1 LGGIVEARA
10 EHKNFLTK
18 YHRSFCSNVQNVQ
31 IVQNVQMLCAKQ
43 ESFFAQEKKGCNQLV
58 FNIFSMPT
66 FDEFNYWYIFSMPIF
81 DEFNHW
87 YFIRLFLI
95 ILTLNPISQE

>member
-1 LGGIVEARA
+1 MGGIVEARA

-43 ESFFAQEKKGCNQLV
+43 ESFFAQEKKGWNQLV
-58 FNIFSMPT
+58 FNIFQSQFLMNLIIGT
-66 FDEFNYWYIFSMPIF
+66 FFVDF
-81 DEFNHW
+81 
-87 YFIRLFLI
+87 LLI